1 MLMYLKTDTVLLQC
15 TLHQLR
21 YFITTSLCLAEIYQQ
36 MFQPCSFNENDLMVL
51 FIWGW
56 PHLMNKLSLISSLN
70 LFVSEA
76 RISK

>member
-1 MLMYLKTDTVLLQC
+1 MYLKTDIVLLQC

-36 MFQPCSFNENDLMVL
+36 VFQPCSFNENDLMVL

-56 PHLMNKLSLISSLN
+56 SHLMNKLSLISSLN

>member
-1 MLMYLKTDTVLLQC
+1 MYLKTDIVLLQC

-21 YFITTSLCLAEIYQQ
+21 YFITTSLCLVEIYQQ
-36 MFQPCSFNENDLMVL
+36 MFQPYSFNENDLMVL

-56 PHLMNKLSLISSLN
+56 SHLMNKLSLISSLN